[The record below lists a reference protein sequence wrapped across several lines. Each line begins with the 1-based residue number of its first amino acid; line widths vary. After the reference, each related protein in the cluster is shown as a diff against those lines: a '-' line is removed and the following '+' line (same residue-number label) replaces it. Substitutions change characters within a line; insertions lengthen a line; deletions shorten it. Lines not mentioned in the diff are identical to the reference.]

1 MTTETKSPAST
12 SATEVDPNLMQIDG
26 KVFYKYLSISAQ
38 DTLARFTNDLR
49 IMVEQAHRI
58 LHLAQRI
65 QEAMTASEKDALTK
79 ARETELRDFNQKDA
93 VFEKVYKFKAD
104 HVAIRPHFIQ
114 NTSIHLL
121 TPVTDEQIDQVR
133 KNPNFKESD
142 IFARGNSKMV
152 LLSTVTG
159 GQIPV
164 LERNVQ
170 IVQAQQNSLIQLR
183 AAEQSTN
190 DPEAKKKIQEEI
202 EKVTESLK
210 TNADF
215 IGKTYGIFTNNIIF
229 EPLMGDFWVAL
240 TKEELEKY
248 LQSKQQAS
256 GSSPDKEKSKTE
268 TAKAKKD

>member
-1 MTTETKSPAST
+1 MTTETKSPA
-12 SATEVDPNLMQIDG
+12 ATPATAPDPNLMQIDG

-38 DTLARFTNDLR
+38 DTLARFSNDLR

-58 LHLAQRI
+58 LQLAQRI
-65 QEAMTASEKDALTK
+65 QEALTASEKDALTK
-79 ARETELRDFNQKDA
+79 AREAELRDFNQKDA
-93 VFEKVYKFKAD
+93 IFEKVYKFKAD

-121 TPVTDEQIDQVR
+121 TPVTDEQIAEFR
-133 KNPNFKESD
+133 KNPDFKESE
-142 IFARGNSKMV
+142 IFARGNNKVV
-152 LLSTVTG
+152 LLSTITG

-183 AAEQSTN
+183 AAEQSTT
-190 DPEAKKKIQEEI
+190 DAEAKKKIQEEI
-202 EKVTESLK
+202 EKVTEALK
-210 TNADF
+210 TNAEF

-229 EPLMGDFWVAL
+229 EPVTGDFWVAL

-248 LQSKQQAS
+248 LQSKQQD
-256 GSSPDKEKSKTE
+256 SSSTADKDKPKTE
-268 TAKAKKD
+268 AAKAKKA